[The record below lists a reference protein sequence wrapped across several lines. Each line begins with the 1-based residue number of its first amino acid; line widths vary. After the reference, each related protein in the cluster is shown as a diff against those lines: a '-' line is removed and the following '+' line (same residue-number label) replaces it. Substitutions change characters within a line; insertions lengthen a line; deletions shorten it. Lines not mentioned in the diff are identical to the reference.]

1 LGAYF
6 SFNGYFLGERQAA
19 KRAIFATLPA
29 DRLLAETD
37 APAMPVPADQRA
49 YSLPGAADGNA
60 INHPA
65 NIGAVYAGL
74 ARVRDLP
81 VAALATQ
88 LKANFLRLFG
98 SR

>member
-6 SFNGYFLGERQAA
+6 SFNGSFLGERQAA
-19 KRAIFATLPA
+19 KRAVFATLPA

-37 APAMPVPADQRA
+37 APAMPLPAGKRA
-49 YSLPGAADGNA
+49 YSLPGPADGNA

-74 ARVRDLP
+74 ARVRNVTVTTL
-81 VAALATQ
+81 AAQ
-88 LKANFLRLFG
+88 MEVNFHRLFG
-98 SR
+98 PQ